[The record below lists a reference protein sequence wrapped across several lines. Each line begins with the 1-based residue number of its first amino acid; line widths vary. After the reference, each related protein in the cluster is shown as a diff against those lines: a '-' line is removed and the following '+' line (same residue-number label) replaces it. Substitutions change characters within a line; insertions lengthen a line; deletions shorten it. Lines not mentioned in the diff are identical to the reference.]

1 MLAKLKIGTPGGGLP
16 ATKHTRKMP
25 EDMDAPF
32 KPAASCARIYHRV
45 DAAEDVHKHN
55 DGPHV
60 SRANMSNE
68 SRKGW
73 IVKKAVDP
81 FGLPE

>member
-45 DAAEDVHKHN
+45 DAAEDVHKHF

-60 SRANMSNE
+60 PVANMPNAP
-68 SRKGW
+68 RKGR
-73 IVKKAVDP
+73 IVTK
-81 FGLPE
+81 G

>member
-16 ATKHTRKMP
+16 ATKHAQNMP
-25 EDMDAPF
+25 ESTGAPF
-32 KPAASCARIYHRV
+32 EPLASCARIYQRL
-45 DAAEDVHKHN
+45 DAAENIHKHI
-55 DGPHV
+55 DGPHTP
-60 SRANMSNE
+60 NE

-73 IVKKAVDP
+73 IVTKGGGP